1 MKKNFIEKE
10 IESKV
15 NEDVT
20 FEDVVN
26 RIDVESKVKEKK
38 KFPNL
43 KFVIPS
49 LAALVIIVVSISF
62 IFGDGK
68 NNSSSL
74 NPSINNS
81 MYQEPGQKDEP
92 DIAPGSKSENE
103 EDINGT
109 LESSLP
115 HVFQLNGITYNLHLR
130 YQDEVKESTLIGHI
144 IKESELEEYKKEYP
158 SLIPVID
165 NYAYG
170 TIEIYTIEGLEQ
182 EEYLLVKASGTKY
195 IYSSK

>member
-49 LAALVIIVVSISF
+49 LIFTSPIIF
-62 IFGDGK
+62 IYF
-68 NNSSSL
+68 
-74 NPSINNS
+74 
-81 MYQEPGQKDEP
+81 
-92 DIAPGSKSENE
+92 
-103 EDINGT
+103 
-109 LESSLP
+109 P
-115 HVFQLNGITYNLHLR
+115 HFN
-130 YQDEVKESTLIGHI
+130 
-144 IKESELEEYKKEYP
+144 
-158 SLIPVID
+158 
-165 NYAYG
+165 
-170 TIEIYTIEGLEQ
+170 
-182 EEYLLVKASGTKY
+182 
-195 IYSSK
+195 

>member
-26 RIDVESKVKEKK
+26 RIDVESKVKGKK
-38 KFPNL
+38 IFPNL
-43 KFVIPS
+43 KFVMPS

>member
-43 KFVIPS
+43 KFVMPS
-49 LAALVIIVVSISF
+49 LVALVVIVVSISF

-68 NNSSSL
+68 NNSSNL

-92 DIAPGSKSENE
+92 NIAPGSKSENE
-103 EDINGT
+103 ADINGT

-115 HVFQLNGITYNLHLR
+115 HVFQLNGITYNLNLR

-182 EEYLLVKASGTKY
+182 EEYLIVKVSGTKY